1 MKKVLLSAAA
11 FLMIV
16 TAFAQQ
22 DSLNTVKTIEVKTE
36 KKKKKEFDLSN
47 RSGDHFML
55 QLGYAGWNNAPD
67 TINTGGLPRSANIYF
82 MLDFPFK
89 NNPRISAA
97 IGAGI
102 GTDHIFFKKTYIG
115 IKDVTDEIQFKNLS
129 DTNHFKKY
137 KLATTWLEAPIE
149 LRYTSRP
156 DKPGKSFKAA
166 IGVKVGTLLKAGTKG
181 KTWQNKDGNT
191 LISYTEKVSSKRFFN
206 TLRVVPTVRVGYG
219 HVSLYAAYQVGA
231 LFKEGLGPDVRPY
244 SIGLTLSGL

>member
-11 FLMIV
+11 FLFVV
-16 TAFAQQ
+16 TAFSQQ
-22 DSLNTVKTIEVKTE
+22 DSIKTVPAAIEVKA
-36 KKKKKEFDLSN
+36 KKKKEFDLSN
-47 RSGDHFML
+47 RSGDHFL
-55 QLGYAGWNNAPD
+55 IQLGYAGWNNTPD

-89 NNPRISAA
+89 NNPRLSAA

-102 GTDHIFFKKTYIG
+102 GTDHIFFKKTYVG
-115 IKDVTDEIQFKNLS
+115 IKDATDEIRFQNLA

-181 KTWQNKDGNT
+181 KTWQNKAGNT
-191 LISYTEKVSSKRFFN
+191 ITAYTEKISSKRFFN

-219 HVSLYAAYQVGA
+219 HVTLYAAYQVGT